1 MNSSLLKI
9 KRLAAVMFCAV
20 VGLIP
25 ALAGEKA
32 VGVAGGIS
40 TRNGVAPVAGVYFQL
55 GVIPHLRIAPSLNY
69 QFRKHGADAFAVNV
83 DVHSPWAIVGS
94 DSRLRVYPLAGF
106 HIARWNYFRNG
117 DGEERGRIDRIGFNV
132 GGGVEWM
139 PSKDM
144 RLKLY
149 AEGKYRYAHRFDTGV
164 VTVGIGYVF

>member
-1 MNSSLLKI
+1 ML
-9 KRLAAVMFCAV
+9 CAV

-69 QFRKHGADAFAVNV
+69 QFRKHGADAFAVNL

>member
-9 KRLAAVMFCAV
+9 KRLAAVMLCAV

-32 VGVAGGIS
+32 VG
-40 TRNGVAPVAGVYFQL
+40 VAGVYFQL

>member
-9 KRLAAVMFCAV
+9 KRLAAVMLCAV

-94 DSRLRVYPLAGF
+94 ESRLRVYPLAYSALELF
-106 HIARWNYFRNG
+106 PQW
-117 DGEERGRIDRIGFNV
+117 
-132 GGGVEWM
+132 
-139 PSKDM
+139 
-144 RLKLY
+144 
-149 AEGKYRYAHRFDTGV
+149 
-164 VTVGIGYVF
+164 